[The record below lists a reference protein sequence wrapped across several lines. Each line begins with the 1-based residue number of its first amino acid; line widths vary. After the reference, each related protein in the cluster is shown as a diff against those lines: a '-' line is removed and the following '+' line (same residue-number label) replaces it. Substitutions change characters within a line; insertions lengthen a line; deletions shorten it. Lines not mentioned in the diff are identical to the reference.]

1 MYRIYTKLILQ
12 DLCMILL
19 QIYTLKVT
27 YATKPFF
34 VIKQLMIV

>member
-34 VIKQLMIV
+34 VIKQLMNV